1 LSGKYLVI
9 SLLAYAIDTAIK
21 LLILYVSLRLL
32 SELTYKVL
40 LFFQGLIKVFMIG
53 YILSFT
59 ATLFGRIYVKN

>member
-1 LSGKYLVI
+1 MSGKYLVV
-9 SLLAYAIDTAIK
+9 SMLVYAIDTAIK

-40 LFFQGLIKVFMIG
+40 LFFQALIKVFMIG